1 MDVETGA
8 VLALQILALCSIVA
22 ALLAY
27 LMRQSRNAADEYES
41 RNKRHVL
48 VTSCDTC
55 VGLQIALALYEAGYK
70 VFAGLLDPMGSSPSV
85 KILKAVELERQ
96 KQDEPDGTS
105 DGDPQQPE
113 AARARGQIVP
123 LELDPTRED
132 SLHACLDAVRA
143 KLPAGEDGKMFYSFN
158 FFGLWAVVHTGG
170 LVLPG
175 VIEKQTSSMWESMLR
190 HNLVAPLRTARVFIP
205 LLRIKR
211 GRIVLLGDSETS
223 YGSKT
228 GFGLVA
234 FSASRR
240 AVEGAAEALKNEL
253 HSSGVDVVL
262 LKPPPVNPLVLYAS
276 PVLKTI
282 DVESGVT
289 ASEGTWTAPL
299 SIHSVRN
306 ALIPAITTSC
316 PLSVYDMSVKPRVFC
331 R

>member
-1 MDVETGA
+1 MDVETGTI
-8 VLALQILALCSIVA
+8 LALQILALCSIVA

-55 VGLQIALALYEAGYK
+55 VGLQIAIALYEAGYK
-70 VFAGLLDPMGSSPSV
+70 VFAGLLDPTGGSPSV
-85 KILKAVELERQ
+85 KILKAIESERQ
-96 KQDEPDGTS
+96 KESEPGS
-105 DGDPQQPE
+105 AGDSNSQQPE
-113 AARARGQIVP
+113 AVHARGQIVP

-132 SLHACLDAVRA
+132 SLRACLDAVRA
-143 KLPAGEDGKMFYSFN
+143 KLPAGED
-158 FFGLWAVVHTGG
+158 GLWAVVHTGG

-228 GFGLVA
+228 GSGLVA

-240 AVEGAAEALKNEL
+240 AVEGAAEALKSEL

-262 LKPPPVNPLVLYAS
+262 LKPPLVNPLTLYAP
-276 PVLKTI
+276 PVLKTVS

-299 SIHSVRN
+299 SIHSVQN

-316 PLSVYDMSVKPRVFC
+316 PLSVYDMSVKPRLFC

>member
-1 MDVETGA
+1 MHTVPSRQSVTMDVETGA
-8 VLALQILALCSIVA
+8 ILALQILALCSIVA

-41 RNKRHVL
+41 RNRRHVL

-70 VFAGLLDPMGSSPSV
+70 VFAGLLDPTGGAPSV
-85 KILKAVELERQ
+85 KILKAIELERQ
-96 KQDEPDGTS
+96 KEDEPDGTS
-105 DGDPQQPE
+105 DGGPQQPE

-132 SLHACLDAVRA
+132 S
-143 KLPAGEDGKMFYSFN
+143 
-158 FFGLWAVVHTGG
+158 LWAVVHTGG

-223 YGSKT
+223 YGGKVGS
-228 GFGLVA
+228 GLVA

-240 AVEGAAEALKNEL
+240 AVEGAAEALKSEL

-262 LKPPPVNPLVLYAS
+262 LKPPPVNPFVLYAS
-276 PVLKTI
+276 PVLKTV

-299 SIHSVRN
+299 SIHSIQN

-316 PLSVYDMSVKPRVFC
+316 PLSVYDMSVKPRLFC